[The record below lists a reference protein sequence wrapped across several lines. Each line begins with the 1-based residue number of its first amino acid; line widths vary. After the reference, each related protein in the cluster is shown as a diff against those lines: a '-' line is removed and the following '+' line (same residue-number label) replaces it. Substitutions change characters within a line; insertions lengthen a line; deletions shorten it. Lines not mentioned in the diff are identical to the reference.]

1 MQVPAEDGRCRKLG
15 HKVLPVCRQLLVASR
30 CHQPSCGPPS
40 AASLRRAGPQA
51 LSGPRGF
58 LSKARMSI
66 FSSKRNDPNNAE
78 AVSHLSPYLHFGVIA
93 PQRAA
98 LEAAKLRSKYKAR
111 ARRAPC
117 RDDCKEGCA
126 ELECSRRQTSL
137 TVQQRFATARFS
149 CAARCAGCSGMCAA
163 CRERRSCC
171 SGAVSELSS
180 SGVGS
185 AGSRALCSLNCPLRR
200 HGTWDRRNRRVE
212 TQRPL
217 SMR

>member
-1 MQVPAEDGRCRKLG
+1 M
-15 HKVLPVCRQLLVASR
+15 LPVCRQLLVASR

-66 FSSKRNDPNNAE
+66 FSAKRNDPNNAE

-117 RDDCKEGCA
+117 HDVCEVCEEGCA
-126 ELECSRRQTSL
+126 ELECSRQQTSL
-137 TVQQRFATARFS
+137 TVQQRFTTARFS
-149 CAARCAGCSGMCAA
+149 CATRCAGCSGMCAA

-180 SGVGS
+180 RGVGS
-185 AGSRALCSLNCPLRR
+185 AGSRALCLLNCLLRR
-200 HGTWDRRNRRVE
+200 AWNMGTGGNRRVE